1 MDKRILFAG
10 ALACAA
16 GTIHAA
22 DASSRKP
29 NVIFIMADDMG
40 YADLGC
46 YGQTG
51 YGTPHI
57 DSLAEAGIRFT
68 DCYSASPISSP
79 SRAGFLTGRY
89 PARMGIRNVF
99 FPDSYTGM
107 SPEEV
112 TIAEVLKTRDY
123 STCIIGKWHL
133 GHLEKFLPLQQ
144 GFDEYFGIP
153 YSNDMRGQ
161 VYIRG
166 NEVESYT
173 IDPHL
178 TTSKYTEEAIDY
190 IERHADVPF
199 FLYLAYNMVHVPIYV
214 SQRFEGITGAGPYAD
229 AVAEMDWSVGEIVNT
244 VRGLG
249 LEEDTIIIFTSD
261 NGPWLQE
268 GPLGGCA
275 DPLKDG
281 KGTDYEGGVRV
292 PCIVNWKGTV
302 RPAVNSDVISLLD
315 WFPTLA
321 GLCGGSCP
329 ADVRID
335 GHDISGLL
343 LGTGSRDNEDYAYF
357 RDNFKVS
364 AYRSGEW
371 KIMLPD
377 HGYKGNFWRKSIPAR
392 DTVLINLKNDA
403 GETRNLYGN
412 HPEIAEMMLDK
423 LEKYRNGFGEV
434 PPPLVQNGNNFMK
447 QLDADRKRLI
457 EEAKARGVT
466 SMQDIGRIRQITE
479 TYRIDGKDT
488 LCMKIVLPSCW
499 DRETDLPAAVFFF
512 GGGWNSGSYMQFMPQ
527 AMILARLGIAVFL
540 PDYRVKN
547 RHGTTPFDAVAD
559 AKSAMRFIRGHG
571 DRFHIDPDRIIAGG
585 GSAGGHLAAACAC
598 LQKYDNYGDDLR
610 ISPVPDALVLFNP
623 VIDNSPEGY
632 GYERIGKEYP
642 DFSPMHNIR
651 RGFPPTL
658 VVGGSEDRIVADE
671 TLREFARRISDAGS
685 RCRIEIYDGAGH
697 GFFNRRKNDD
707 RYFRM
712 TMDDVLEFLEDLEYI
727 TNH

>member
-214 SQRFEGITGAGPYAD
+214 SQRFEGMSR
-229 AVAEMDWSVGEIVNT
+229 AVCGCCGRD
-244 VRGLG
+244 G
-249 LEEDTIIIFTSD
+249 LE
-261 NGPWLQE
+261 
-268 GPLGGCA
+268 
-275 DPLKDG
+275 
-281 KGTDYEGGVRV
+281 
-292 PCIVNWKGTV
+292 
-302 RPAVNSDVISLLD
+302 
-315 WFPTLA
+315 
-321 GLCGGSCP
+321 
-329 ADVRID
+329 
-335 GHDISGLL
+335 
-343 LGTGSRDNEDYAYF
+343 
-357 RDNFKVS
+357 
-364 AYRSGEW
+364 
-371 KIMLPD
+371 
-377 HGYKGNFWRKSIPAR
+377 
-392 DTVLINLKNDA
+392 
-403 GETRNLYGN
+403 
-412 HPEIAEMMLDK
+412 
-423 LEKYRNGFGEV
+423 
-434 PPPLVQNGNNFMK
+434 
-447 QLDADRKRLI
+447 
-457 EEAKARGVT
+457 
-466 SMQDIGRIRQITE
+466 
-479 TYRIDGKDT
+479 
-488 LCMKIVLPSCW
+488 
-499 DRETDLPAAVFFF
+499 
-512 GGGWNSGSYMQFMPQ
+512 
-527 AMILARLGIAVFL
+527 
-540 PDYRVKN
+540 
-547 RHGTTPFDAVAD
+547 
-559 AKSAMRFIRGHG
+559 
-571 DRFHIDPDRIIAGG
+571 
-585 GSAGGHLAAACAC
+585 
-598 LQKYDNYGDDLR
+598 
-610 ISPVPDALVLFNP
+610 
-623 VIDNSPEGY
+623 
-632 GYERIGKEYP
+632 
-642 DFSPMHNIR
+642 R
-651 RGFPPTL
+651 R
-658 VVGGSEDRIVADE
+658 
-671 TLREFARRISDAGS
+671 
-685 RCRIEIYDGAGH
+685 
-697 GFFNRRKNDD
+697 
-707 RYFRM
+707 
-712 TMDDVLEFLEDLEYI
+712 
-727 TNH
+727 